1 MSQRTR
7 YFNTED
13 QIGEVVQLLID
24 ELPLYLDTETP
35 TPKKIREGTDFTT
48 SSFQKPY
55 VLVSAANLDSEES
68 GECLLEDLLVIRIGA
83 YVEGKDDETSLKR
96 SYEYAD
102 AIRSVFIDNDR
113 LDHSYDIRPS
123 AVDYY
128 PGGTTNEK
136 LCIVEL
142 EMRQQITRG

>member
-1 MSQRTR
+1 M
-7 YFNTED
+7 
-13 QIGEVVQLLID
+13 QLLIE
-24 ELPLYLDTETP
+24 ELPLYLETETP
-35 TPKKIREGTDFTT
+35 SPKKIREGTDFTT

-55 VLVSAANLDSEES
+55 VLVSGANLDSEDT
-68 GECLLEDLLVIRIGA
+68 GECIMEDLLIVRIGA

-113 LDHSYDIRPS
+113 LDHSYDIRPT

-142 EMRQQITRG
+142 EMKQQITRG